1 MSKSQHD
8 INDDEIRIISS
19 ETNDAKTST
28 KPRKRLGTF
37 AVSIIA
43 IGICALAA
51 VLFFM
56 LKPESGN
63 DSDEAFIEDVP
74 TIETIEVIVDK
85 DSVALSQEK
94 QLPSV
99 AINDT
104 TVQGTKLT
112 IFTPLNAT
120 PHLHVGDDILND
132 STPVLVVQAADIRS
146 DNGKIVGA
154 YVLDGELLSKGQAKS
169 GYCAIINGRINIGVA
184 ETTPL
189 LEQAL
194 ETNGSFFRQYPL
206 VVANQVVEN
215 KPKGKSQRKALAE
228 LNGRIVV
235 IMSKDR
241 LTFHDFSQSLVD
253 LGVTNAIY
261 LVGSTAHG
269 FAKNDNNQKVE
280 FGKKE
285 TNAPANVNYIFWQ

>member
-19 ETNDAKTST
+19 ESAEAQSSS
-28 KPRKRLGTF
+28 KPRKRLG
-37 AVSIIA
+37 AVAITLIA
-43 IGICALAA
+43 IGISALAA
-51 VLFFM
+51 ALFFL
-56 LKPESGN
+56 LKPDDEDN
-63 DSDEAFIEDVP
+63 NDDVLVEEPHTVEAIEVVTDSD
-74 TIETIEVIVDK
+74 T
-85 DSVALSQEK
+85 VAELPIK
-94 QLPSV
+94 QLPFV
-99 AINDT
+99 TINDT
-104 TVQGTKLT
+104 TIQGTKLT
-112 IFTPLNAT
+112 ILTPRNAT
-120 PHLHVGDDILND
+120 PHLYVGDEILND
-132 STPVLVVQAADIRS
+132 STPALVLQAADIRG

-154 YVLDGELLSKGQAKS
+154 YVVDGELLSKGQAKS

-206 VVANQVVEN
+206 VVGNQVVEN

-228 LNGRIVV
+228 LNGNIVV

-253 LGVTNAIY
+253 LGVSNAIY
-261 LVGSTAHG
+261 LVGLTAFG
-269 FAKNDNNQKVE
+269 FAKDADNQRIE
-280 FGKKE
+280 FGKKVP
-285 TNAPANVNYIFWQ
+285 NAADNINYIYWQ